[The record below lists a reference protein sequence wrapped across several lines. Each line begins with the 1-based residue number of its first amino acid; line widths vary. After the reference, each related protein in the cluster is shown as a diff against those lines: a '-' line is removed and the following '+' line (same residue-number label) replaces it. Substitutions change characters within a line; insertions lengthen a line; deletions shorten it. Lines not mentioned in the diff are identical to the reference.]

1 MDADLVLLL
10 HFPGHPIMTSPVAK
24 LLFVMYIN
32 HDEYTLLA
40 QARACQTHRLLS
52 IILLDQKVIIT

>member
-40 QARACQTHRLLS
+40 QARACQRRTGYIQLFCWIR
-52 IILLDQKVIIT
+52 KV